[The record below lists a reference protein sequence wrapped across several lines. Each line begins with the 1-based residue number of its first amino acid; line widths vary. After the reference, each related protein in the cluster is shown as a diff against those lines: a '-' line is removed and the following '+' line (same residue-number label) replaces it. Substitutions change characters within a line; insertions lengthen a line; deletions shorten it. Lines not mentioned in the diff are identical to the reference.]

1 MRRGTTPTLKIKV
14 NGIDIGQFANMYV
27 TFSQGDIEVTKTNE
41 DIDIEPDNILSIW
54 LSQEDTLAFSRGHVD
69 LQLRATTNSG
79 VAVASGIK
87 MLFMEPIL
95 KEGVIT

>member
-14 NGIDIGQFANMYV
+14 NGMDIKQFANMYV
-27 TFSQGDIEVTKTNE
+27 TFRQGDIEVTKTNE
-41 DIDIEPDNILSIW
+41 DIGVESENTLSIW

-69 LQLRATTNSG
+69 VQLRAITNSG
-79 VAVASGIK
+79 VVVASGIK
-87 MLFMEPIL
+87 MLFMEQIL

>member
-14 NGIDIGQFANMYV
+14 KGIDIKQFSSIYV
-27 TFSQGDIEVTKTNE
+27 TFRQGDIEITKTNE
-41 DIDIEPDNILSIW
+41 DIEIEPENTLSIW

-69 LQLRATTNSG
+69 VQIRAVTENK
-79 VAVASGIK
+79 VVVASGIK
-87 MLFMEPIL
+87 MLFMEQIL